1 MNPLRHLHV
10 HNRKVSHTPVS
21 RDEDL
26 AITKTQRPFAFDQW
40 ELETSAPERKSF
52 PGHIRFKLQYSLAF
66 ALRGPPGSG
75 STRAPQCHERSLCP
89 SNGELKGR
97 DACRS
102 CTRVSVKLLCL
113 GAARNE
119 PHQNR
124 YFSGFSHRSP
134 PQSAHVLRR
143 ITQGFSTFSQPG
155 SSFLPRPLAL
165 SMPAANN
172 CQSRIWSSIKALCQR
187 DRWYH
192 GPIPPLRCGAYCS
205 SS

>member
-1 MNPLRHLHV
+1 MAQVNPLRHLHV

-102 CTRVSVKLLCL
+102 RIGISRGFHTAHRPKAPMSC
-113 GAARNE
+113 GASRRASRHF
-119 PHQNR
+119 P
-124 YFSGFSHRSP
+124 SLDPRS
-134 PQSAHVLRR
+134 SL
-143 ITQGFSTFSQPG
+143 
-155 SSFLPRPLAL
+155 
-165 SMPAANN
+165 
-172 CQSRIWSSIKALCQR
+172 
-187 DRWYH
+187 DRWH
-192 GPIPPLRCGAYCS
+192 FPCRLQITASRESGRA
-205 SS
+205 